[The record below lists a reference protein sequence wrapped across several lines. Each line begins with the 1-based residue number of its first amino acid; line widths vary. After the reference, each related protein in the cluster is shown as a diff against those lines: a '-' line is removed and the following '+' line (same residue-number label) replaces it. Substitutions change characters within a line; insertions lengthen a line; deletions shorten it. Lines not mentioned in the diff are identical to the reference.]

1 MEMDRVPLWRGDH
14 VAIRQLIEDF
24 ARYLYLPRLKDPAV
38 LLGAIQGGFGLLT
51 WVEDSFAYAESYDEA
66 AGRYRGLRGGQQIA
80 VTGGDSGLLV
90 RPEVAHR
97 QLEAE
102 TVATTTGGDG
112 VPGSSPETAGGPT
125 TTRVPEPVPPPKVGP
140 KRYHGSV
147 ELNPQ
152 RVGRD
157 AAAVAEEVLTHLVG
171 LVGAQA
177 RVTLEIEVYI
187 PGGAPDHVV
196 RTVTENG
203 RTLRFTDNGFERE

>member
-1 MEMDRVPLWRGDH
+1 ML
-14 VAIRQLIEDF
+14 
-24 ARYLYLPRLKDPAV
+24 
-38 LLGAIQGGFGLLT
+38 
-51 WVEDSFAYAESYDEA
+51 
-66 AGRYRGLRGGQQIA
+66 
-80 VTGGDSGLLV
+80 
-90 RPEVAHR
+90 
-97 QLEAE
+97 
-102 TVATTTGGDG
+102 
-112 VPGSSPETAGGPT
+112 
-125 TTRVPEPVPPPKVGP
+125 PKVGP

-147 ELNPQ
+147 ELDPQ

-157 AAAVAEEVLTHLVG
+157 AAGVAEEVLTHLVG